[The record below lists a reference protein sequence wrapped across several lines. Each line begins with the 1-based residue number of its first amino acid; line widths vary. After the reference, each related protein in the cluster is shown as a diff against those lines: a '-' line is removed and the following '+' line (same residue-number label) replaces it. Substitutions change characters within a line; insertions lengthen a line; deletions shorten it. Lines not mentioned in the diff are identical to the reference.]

1 MPVLIDDVLT
11 TLEVEEEQATR
22 ARDRAI
28 AEIRLIMKQTSEA
41 GRSTLTPD
49 DDARIADL
57 FATRDKSKT
66 DLAGIGHR
74 LELAR
79 RAKAEEIE
87 VAEGQAPAASRSTG
101 VSLPTTGHRATAS
114 VSVGRNERTYHEGN
128 DRKGVIFLRD
138 VAKAQILNDAEAS
151 HRLAEHMREERIER
165 AGQLER
171 AAGDSTTSNWAGL
184 TVPQYLV
191 EMYAPVVRAA
201 RPFADV
207 CNHHD
212 LPANGMTINISQVTT
227 GTSVALQAAEL
238 NAASATSIDDTLL
251 TENVQTAAGQATLS
265 RQALDRGTGIEEVT
279 FQDMFKAYAT
289 NLDAT
294 LLNQATTGVQAL
306 ATAGQTAYTSGSPT
320 VAGLYPKVLGAAAAV
335 EAALLAQAIPTH
347 TIMHSRRWYWM
358 QSQLTST
365 WPLIAGRNM
374 PDQAGGVAE
383 PGVGYNQGTRG
394 MLPSGLAVVVD
405 NNVVTN
411 LGGST
416 NQDEMY
422 VVARDEC
429 HLWEDPNAP
438 VFIRADQAKAAN
450 LAVLMVLYGYFAYSF
465 RRYSG
470 AVQSIGGTG
479 LVVPAF

>member
-11 TLEVEEEQATR
+11 TLDVQLSSAQQV
-22 ARDRAI
+22 RDRAS
-28 AEIRLIMKQTSEA
+28 AEIRLIMKQTSDA
-41 GRSTLTPD
+41 GRSNLTAE

-57 FATRDKSKT
+57 FTARDKAKADIAGIQHQL
-66 DLAGIGHR
+66 DLAN
-74 LELAR
+74 

-87 VAEGQAPAASRSTG
+87 ARDGQAPEAVRSTG
-101 VSLPTTGHRATAS
+101 VTLPVGGQRGTATLS
-114 VSVGRNERTYHEGN
+114 VTRNERTYHAGF
-128 DRKGVIFLRD
+128 DRKGVVFLRD

-165 AGQLER
+165 AGQLEQR

-191 EMYAPVVRAA
+191 EMYAPIVRAA

-227 GTSVALQAAEL
+227 GTSVGLQSAEL
-238 NAASATSIDDTLL
+238 NAASAASIDDTLL

-289 NLDAT
+289 NLDNT
-294 LLNQATTGVQAL
+294 LLNQATTGVSAL
-306 ATAGQTAYTSGSPT
+306 ATSGQVAYTSGSPT

-335 EAALLAQAIPTH
+335 EAALLAQAIPSH
-347 TIMHSRRWYWM
+347 VIMHSRRWYWM

-365 WPLIAGRNM
+365 WPLIAGRDM
-374 PDQAGGVAE
+374 PEQTGGVVN
-383 PGVGYNQGTRG
+383 PNVGYNQGLRG
-394 MLPSGLAVVVD
+394 VLPSGLGVVVD
-405 NNVVTN
+405 NNVTTTI
-411 LGGST
+411 ST

-438 VFIRADQAKAAN
+438 VFIRAEQAKAAN

-479 LVVPAF
+479 LITPAF